1 MADPAGSAI
10 PEAKVTIEN
19 QSTGVKQ
26 ALVTNSDGR
35 FVQPYLASGD
45 YRLTVE
51 KVGFSRN
58 VTNDIKVDVQQT
70 VGLDIALKVGE
81 ITTTVE
87 VKAEVAQLKTETSS
101 ASTTITSKQIHDLP
115 TGRNPFALA
124 TLTPGV
130 IPAGGGSTPW
140 ISGGRNAS
148 SEILIDGNTAIVP
161 ENNVSINDGGYTPV
175 IDSVEELTV
184 IKNSMAAEYGRSGGG
199 VITVATRSGTNE
211 LHFGLFEYFRN
222 PALNANT
229 LGQQPERRQA
239 SQLLLHQSVRFQC
252 GRAGDYSPPVQRTQ
266 QDFHFLEPSVL
277 QKSRLHV
284 CYRYGADPS
293 MEGRRFFAAQERR
306 RRADYDLRPAT
317 GGRERRTVALPG
329 QRHSQGADGSG
340 CAQPDEILAQ
350 PQQCSDQ
357 RLHQRQ

>member
-1 MADPAGSAI
+1 MSGSLISISAYLDRRHRLQFRCVTLGVATILFGLCAFGQAPTGTLQGRVADPAGSAI

-51 KVGFSRN
+51 
-58 VTNDIKVDVQQT
+58 
-70 VGLDIALKVGE
+70 
-81 ITTTVE
+81 

-115 TGRNPFALA
+115 TVRNPFALA

-184 IKNSMAAEYGRSGGG
+184 IKNSMADEAAE
-199 VITVATRSGTNE
+199 A
-211 LHFGLFEYFRN
+211 
-222 PALNANT
+222 
-229 LGQQPERRQA
+229 
-239 SQLLLHQSVRFQC
+239 
-252 GRAGDYSPPVQRTQ
+252 
-266 QDFHFLEPSVL
+266 
-277 QKSRLHV
+277 
-284 CYRYGADPS
+284 
-293 MEGRRFFAAQERR
+293 
-306 RRADYDLRPAT
+306 
-317 GGRERRTVALPG
+317 
-329 QRHSQGADGSG
+329 
-340 CAQPDEILAQ
+340 
-350 PQQCSDQ
+350 
-357 RLHQRQ
+357 

>member
-1 MADPAGSAI
+1 VTFGVAAILFGLCAFGQAPTGTLQGRVADPAGSAI
-10 PEAKVTIEN
+10 PDAKVTIEN

-161 ENNVSINDGGYTPV
+161 ENNVSINDGGY
-175 IDSVEELTV
+175 
-184 IKNSMAAEYGRSGGG
+184 R
-199 VITVATRSGTNE
+199 
-211 LHFGLFEYFRN
+211 
-222 PALNANT
+222 
-229 LGQQPERRQA
+229 
-239 SQLLLHQSVRFQC
+239 
-252 GRAGDYSPPVQRTQ
+252 
-266 QDFHFLEPSVL
+266 
-277 QKSRLHV
+277 
-284 CYRYGADPS
+284 
-293 MEGRRFFAAQERR
+293 
-306 RRADYDLRPAT
+306 
-317 GGRERRTVALPG
+317 
-329 QRHSQGADGSG
+329 
-340 CAQPDEILAQ
+340 
-350 PQQCSDQ
+350 
-357 RLHQRQ
+357 

>member
-1 MADPAGSAI
+1 M
-10 PEAKVTIEN
+10 
-19 QSTGVKQ
+19 
-26 ALVTNSDGR
+26 
-35 FVQPYLASGD
+35 
-45 YRLTVE
+45 
-51 KVGFSRN
+51 
-58 VTNDIKVDVQQT
+58 TNDIKVDVQQT
-70 VGLDIALKVGE
+70 VGLEIALKVGE

-199 VITVATRSGTNE
+199 VITVATRSGTND

-222 PALNANT
+222 PALNANSWSNNRNGAKRANCCST
-229 LGQQPERRQA
+229 NQFGFNVGAPVIIPHLYNGRNKTFIFW
-239 SQLLLHQSVRFQC
+239 SHQF
-252 GRAGDYSPPVQRTQ
+252 
-266 QDFHFLEPSVL
+266 
-277 QKSRLHV
+277 SRNPGLHV
-284 CYRYGADPS
+284 CYRYGADAGL
-293 MEGRRFFAAQERR
+293 EGRRFFTAQERSR
-306 RRADYDLRPAT
+306 RGDYHLRSPAS
-317 GGRERRTVALPG
+317 GRGRRTVSLPG
-329 QRHSQGADGSG
+329 QRYPQGADGSG
-340 CAQPDEILAQ
+340 CAQ
-350 PQQCSDQ
+350 SD
-357 RLHQRQ
+357 